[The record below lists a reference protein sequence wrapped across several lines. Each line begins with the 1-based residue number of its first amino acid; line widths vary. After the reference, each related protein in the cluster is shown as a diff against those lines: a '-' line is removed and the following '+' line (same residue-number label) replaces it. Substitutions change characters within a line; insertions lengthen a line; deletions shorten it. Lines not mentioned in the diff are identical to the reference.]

1 MINHPMDKGM
11 DIACSEDVMTLEILN
26 EIALYGE
33 GVQGACRAYRSDG
46 SSESLDL
53 YPGVVGAYKT

>member
-11 DIACSEDVMTLEILN
+11 EIAGSEDVMTLEILY
-26 EIALYGE
+26 EIALDGD

-46 SSESLDL
+46 S
-53 YPGVVGAYKT
+53 G